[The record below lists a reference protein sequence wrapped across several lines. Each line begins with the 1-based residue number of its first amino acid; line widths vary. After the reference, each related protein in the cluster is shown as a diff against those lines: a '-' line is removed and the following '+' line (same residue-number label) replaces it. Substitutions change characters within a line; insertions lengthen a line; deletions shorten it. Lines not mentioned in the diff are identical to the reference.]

1 MGAKMSGKCVLLIQL
16 AVICVVYV
24 LARDASGQVWAQETA
39 TPIVFY
45 HGMGDTAHG
54 SIYSLQ
60 KYLESKLTGVYVM
73 SIRMG
78 NNTEEDLMSGFFMNL
93 NDQVE
98 EACRQLSA
106 DTRLANGFNAL
117 GFSQGA
123 QILRAIAQR
132 CPDVHIINLIS
143 FGGQHQG
150 VYGLPRCPQSMRL
163 TLNHAFD
170 ELIPRIL
177 YWHDPLQE
185 ALYTQKSVFLA
196 DINNERN
203 PRKGEYK
210 ERLVKLKNF
219 VLVKY
224 LNDSMVEPRESSLF
238 GFYIAGQAQ
247 EIRKMRDTSLYTED
261 WIGLKELD
269 TSGRLHEYEVIG
281 DHLQIDMKWFDEE
294 IIAKYLK

>member
-1 MGAKMSGKCVLLIQL
+1 CDLVRKLLNYGAYEQYIQDH
-16 AVICVVYV
+16 VVQ
-24 LARDASGQVWAQETA
+24 AE
-39 TPIVFY
+39 
-45 HGMGDTAHG
+45 
-54 SIYSLQ
+54 
-60 KYLESKLTGVYVM
+60 
-73 SIRMG
+73 
-78 NNTEEDLMSGFFMNL
+78 
-93 NDQVE
+93 
-98 EACRQLSA
+98 
-106 DTRLANGFNAL
+106 
-117 GFSQGA
+117 
-123 QILRAIAQR
+123 
-132 CPDVHIINLIS
+132 
-143 FGGQHQG
+143 
-150 VYGLPRCPQSMRL
+150 
-163 TLNHAFD
+163 
-170 ELIPRIL
+170 

-185 ALYTQKSVFLA
+185 VLYTQKSVFLA

-247 EIRKMRDTSLYTED
+247 EIRKMRDTPLYTED